1 MRTAWGAAL
10 AASAALVLAGC
21 AATGTPPPSAPN
33 GQSPLQSGLVTE
45 VTGAGAFTHLEAL
58 QRIADQ
64 NGGNRATP
72 GPGYDASVDYVAR
85 VLREAGYEV
94 STPTFTFEQ
103 DGDSQGS
110 ARNVIAQTKTGNPDH
125 VVFAGAHLDSVP
137 EGPGINDN
145 ASGVGSLLEIATRLG
160 GSPEVTN
167 AVRFGFWGLEEE
179 DLNGSTAYVEE
190 LSRAERDKIALYLN
204 VDMVASP
211 NAGYFVQAGEESE
224 SESDSPPEPSAV
236 SRVLVDQLA
245 TTGISPQLVGFDGGS
260 DFVPF
265 VDARIPTLGVM
276 TGDAG
281 RKSGRQA
288 EQWGG
293 RAGEVFD
300 RCYHQSCDRVDNIDR
315 PALDRFSDALAGS
328 LVHFAS
334 SADMPARR

>member
-1 MRTAWGAAL
+1 MRIAWGAAL
-10 AASAALVLAGC
+10 AASVSLLLAGC
-21 AATGTPPPSAPN
+21 ASTGAPTSSAPN
-33 GQSPLQSGLVTE
+33 AQSPLQAGLVKE
-45 VTGAGAFTHLEAL
+45 VTGAGAFTHLEEL

-72 GPGYDASVDYVAR
+72 SPGYDASVDYVAR

-94 STPTFTFEQ
+94 STPTFTFER
-103 DGDSQGS
+103 DGGPQGS
-110 ARNVIAQTKTGNPDH
+110 ARNVIAQTRTGNAEH

-145 ASGVGSLLEIATRLG
+145 GSGVASLLEIATRLG
-160 GSPEVTN
+160 GSPQVAN

-179 DLNGSTAYVEE
+179 DLNGSTAYVEG
-190 LSRAERDKIALYLN
+190 LSRAERDKIGLYLN
-204 VDMVASP
+204 VDMVSSP

-224 SESDSPPEPSAV
+224 SESDSPPESSAV
-236 SRVLVDQLA
+236 SRVLTDQLGN
-245 TTGISPQLVGFDGGS
+245 TGINPQLVGFDGGS

-281 RKSGRQA
+281 TKSPKQA

-300 RCYHQSCDRVDNIDR
+300 KCYHQSCDRLDNIDR

-328 LVHFAS
+328 LAHFAS
-334 SADMPARR
+334 SAEVPAQR

>member
-1 MRTAWGAAL
+1 MRTAWGVAL
-10 AASAALVLAGC
+10 AASAAMVLAGC
-21 AATGTPPPSAPN
+21 ASTGAPPPSTPN
-33 GQSPLQSGLVTE
+33 GQSALQSGLVTE

-64 NGGNRATP
+64 DGGNRATP

-85 VLREAGYEV
+85 VLREAGYQV
-94 STPTFTFEQ
+94 STPSFTFEQ

-110 ARNVIAQTKTGNPDH
+110 ARNVIAQTRTGNPEH

-145 ASGVGSLLEIATRLG
+145 ASGVASLLEIATRLG

-179 DLNGSTAYVEE
+179 DLNGSTAYVEA
-190 LSRAERDKIALYLN
+190 LSRAERAKIALYLN

-245 TTGISPQLVGFDGGS
+245 STGVSPQLVGFDGGS

-265 VDARIPTLGVM
+265 VDAQVPSVGVM

-281 RKSGRQA
+281 AKSPKQA
-288 EQWGG
+288 ELWGG

-300 RCYHQSCDRVDNIDR
+300 RCYHQRCDRVDNIDR

-328 LVHFAS
+328 LAHFAS
-334 SADMPARR
+334 SAEVPAQR